1 MLHLLVNPSI
11 TMVLEDFTLTRFE
24 ENVQQCIKF
33 LIKAEELSSTIENDN
48 DRVTLKIFANQLETF
63 IDGSEFQGYFY
74 PVCYLEGVQIDFQRL
89 AEWASP
95 KSRKDFEDL
104 IKRYQK
110 FDKYSEQII
119 EMLKLAVLEGKVY
132 HKISM
137 DGVLSQIERHI
148 TPTSPKETVFW
159 KPFESSFPLEM
170 SDLLPKAEQ
179 AITDSVQSG
188 FKKLHAYIK
197 NEYLNNTRSEIGCTT
212 LPNGKKYYAALLKFH
227 TSTNYT
233 AEEIH
238 NIGLK
243 EVEKIENQM
252 KKIVNETGNG
262 STNLK
267 EFANKLHQL
276 EIGTKDGKR
285 PGRFYVN
292 THNYKSQPIYES
304 ISLSLHEGNPGHHL
318 QSSYLLE
325 QPDLPQFR
333 SAMEDRIYTQA
344 PSRFPIDTA
353 YVEGWALYCEELGF
367 DLDLYDNPY
376 ERYGHLSEAAFR
388 ACRLV
393 VDTGMHALGWSQE
406 NAIQYMHD
414 HTAASLENI
423 ESEIKRYI
431 TWPGQATGYKI
442 GQLKI
447 RALRE
452 IAEAALKEKFDIR
465 DFHEIVLMS
474 AGPLDIVE
482 AERRC
487 FLDSKIR
494 IKEVDLSKIPPDYI
508 RNISIIA
515 HVDHGKSTLADR
527 ILEYVGAI
535 DKSVDNKQVLDKLR
549 VERERG
555 ITVKAQ
561 TASIIYSKGNME
573 YLINLIDTPGHVD
586 FASEVT
592 RSLKACQGVCSSP
605 FSEDKA
611 IIPVLNKVD
620 LPKADPEEGNKRY
633 SWYDR
638 FKGATNLVQ
647 VTEGV
652 LSIGMT
658 IASKMTDKSYSIK
671 SLGLLTP
678 DEFPVAK
685 IYPGQMGYMACSGS
699 DIEPVVDVIPCKPM
713 VFAGFYPIDQN
724 EYVKLKSAIEK
735 VCLNDASVSVTPEC
749 CVSLGQGY
757 RLGFLGIL
765 HLEVFSQRLD
775 DEYGAQVVITSPN
788 WPDKNIEEYHEPMVR
803 GIILAPSDY
812 LRACYGLIQEYRGK
826 EVDTEYIDDTRVK
839 IDLSIPLNEILT
851 EFFNELK
858 LRTSGFGSFD
868 YSDDG
873 YKRTTLT
880 KVEILIN
887 GEPMNELAR
896 ICHISKSDEI
906 ARKTCETLKELMPRR
921 QFLVTIQARLN
932 GRIIARENV
941 KALKKDVTAKCYGGD
956 LSRQRKLL
964 KNQAEGKKKLKESG
978 KYPSNSFI
986 R

>member
-1 MLHLLVNPSI
+1 MDMDKLFQDFWEWRLLQSPEYASLVGESKYNDG
-11 TMVLEDFTLTRFE
+11 LEDFTLTRFE
-24 ENVQQCIKF
+24 ENVQQCKKF

-267 EFANKLHQL
+267 EFANKLRNAPEFFANSSQELLSIFDRTISEEINPRLSKLFWKTPKTKL
-276 EIGTKDGKR
+276 EIVESTEADSPAAFYIQGTKDGKR

-423 ESEIKRYI
+423 ESEVKRYI

-482 AERRC
+482 AE
-487 FLDSKIR
+487 
-494 IKEVDLSKIPPDYI
+494 V
-508 RNISIIA
+508 N
-515 HVDHGKSTLADR
+515 
-527 ILEYVGAI
+527 
-535 DKSVDNKQVLDKLR
+535 
-549 VERERG
+549 
-555 ITVKAQ
+555 
-561 TASIIYSKGNME
+561 
-573 YLINLIDTPGHVD
+573 
-586 FASEVT
+586 
-592 RSLKACQGVCSSP
+592 
-605 FSEDKA
+605 
-611 IIPVLNKVD
+611 
-620 LPKADPEEGNKRY
+620 RY
-633 SWYDR
+633 
-638 FKGATNLVQ
+638 
-647 VTEGV
+647 
-652 LSIGMT
+652 
-658 IASKMTDKSYSIK
+658 
-671 SLGLLTP
+671 
-678 DEFPVAK
+678 
-685 IYPGQMGYMACSGS
+685 
-699 DIEPVVDVIPCKPM
+699 
-713 VFAGFYPIDQN
+713 
-724 EYVKLKSAIEK
+724 
-735 VCLNDASVSVTPEC
+735 
-749 CVSLGQGY
+749 
-757 RLGFLGIL
+757 
-765 HLEVFSQRLD
+765 
-775 DEYGAQVVITSPN
+775 
-788 WPDKNIEEYHEPMVR
+788 
-803 GIILAPSDY
+803 
-812 LRACYGLIQEYRGK
+812 IQEML
-826 EVDTEYIDDTRVK
+826 E
-839 IDLSIPLNEILT
+839 
-851 EFFNELK
+851 
-858 LRTSGFGSFD
+858 
-868 YSDDG
+868 
-873 YKRTTLT
+873 
-880 KVEILIN
+880 
-887 GEPMNELAR
+887 
-896 ICHISKSDEI
+896 
-906 ARKTCETLKELMPRR
+906 
-921 QFLVTIQARLN
+921 
-932 GRIIARENV
+932 
-941 KALKKDVTAKCYGGD
+941 
-956 LSRQRKLL
+956 
-964 KNQAEGKKKLKESG
+964 KN
-978 KYPSNSFI
+978 
-986 R
+986 